1 MTKRTYF
8 VDMFLPRL
16 ITLYALPKPYQYSK
30 GLIMEREMIR
40 GVVRVEVVT
49 IVDHLEDEWSED
61 TARVFTDDFEDF
73 ILHKTRS

>member
-1 MTKRTYF
+1 
-8 VDMFLPRL
+8 
-16 ITLYALPKPYQYSK
+16 
-30 GLIMEREMIR
+30 MEREMIR
-40 GVVRVEVVT
+40 GVVRAEVVT